1 MSYILNYFCKLS
13 QERLNNKIKIINN
26 ERELLREKPLY
37 KDLKKRI
44 TCTDLY
50 KNKPKIIKNILNE
63 DYTQLKDLLSYT
75 IAESIKENMKLKP
88 EVKTK
93 TIDDNLSIQLKR
105 ENREFLSVLEIFWG
119 NMEDI
124 LNSDSEIY
132 YNLIFNFCLDF
143 LKDERTQNI
152 MNKNLINY
160 IPYARYMSYEDAIK
174 EYGDSEL
181 MSLLIEEN
189 YKKANVDI
197 LGEAIYNF
205 SKSEKAIKVANLFV
219 EFINSEVVYDSKD
232 SNRIYEKKVTNVYF
246 KNFHIAFEQYLD
258 KFIEIISLNDNNLGE
273 RAYDII
279 KEDCKLIYEI
289 NFAGMSGVTEDRHLT
304 LAGEPFYD
312 VYRRLSTANSNYIN
326 ELIVFQK
333 NLEGDIE
340 MEYFN
345 KELFDEYKTQYYCEE
360 RFLEL
365 CSQKVVELKSE
376 IEELNSRFEKCL
388 ELKEFKMAEKIWSD
402 IESKESEVEELIFE
416 IEK

>member
-13 QERLNNKIKIINN
+13 QERLNDKIITINN

-124 LNSDSEIY
+124 LNSDSEVY

-143 LKDERTQNI
+143 LKDERTQDI

-174 EYGDSEL
+174 ECGDSEL

-189 YKKANVDI
+189 YKKTNVDI

-205 SKSEKAIKVANLFV
+205 SKSEKAIKVANIFV

-232 SNRIYEKKVTNVYF
+232 SNRSYEKKVANIYF

-312 VYRRLSTANSNYIN
+312 VCRRLSTANSNYIN

-365 CSQKVVELKSE
+365 YSQKLEFE

-402 IESKESEVEELIFE
+402 IESKKLEMEELNFK
-416 IEK
+416 IEGWI

>member
-13 QERLNNKIKIINN
+13 QERLNDKIITINN

-88 EVKTK
+88 KAITENT
-93 TIDDNLSIQLKR
+93 DDNLSMQLKR

-143 LKDERTQNI
+143 LKDERTKDI

-174 EYGDSEL
+174 ECGDSEL

-189 YKKANVDI
+189 YKKTNVDI

-205 SKSEKAIKVANLFV
+205 SKSEKAIKVANIFV

-232 SNRIYEKKVTNVYF
+232 SNRSYEKKVANIYF

-312 VYRRLSTANSNYIN
+312 VCRRLSTANSNYIN

-365 CSQKVVELKSE
+365 CSQKLEFE
-376 IEELNSRFEKCL
+376 IEELNSKFEKCIK
-388 ELKEFKMAEKIWSD
+388 LKDSKMAEKLWLD
-402 IESKESEVEELIFE
+402 IESKKLEMEELNFK
-416 IEK
+416 IEGWM